1 PPGEQ
6 QEAWGLIGRV
16 HKQAYVDVEKQF
28 GRGRPADL
36 DQAIEAYRKA
46 YRANPDENCW
56 QGINEAALLNRR
68 GAPADV
74 AESTGLARSVLEAL
88 GRKEAAST
96 SSSLSAWD
104 VATRMEACVAL
115 RRHEEAVEAAEE
127 YVHSA
132 DVNAFALNST
142 RRQLE
147 EVWQLSSDTE
157 PG

>member
-1 PPGEQ
+1 
-6 QEAWGLIGRV
+6 
-16 HKQAYVDVEKQF
+16 
-28 GRGRPADL
+28 
-36 DQAIEAYRKA
+36 
-46 YRANPDENCW
+46 
-56 QGINEAALLNRR
+56 LLNRG

-74 AESTGLARSVLEAL
+74 AESNGLARSVLEAL
-88 GRKEAAST
+88 ERKEAAST

-157 PG
+157 PGRSILPLLRGALLRRSSGGIRLQASDVSLEGLGMEARFGPEGSQTIVW